1 MPDIDPL
8 ENKID
13 TLLADEQYEN
23 HPLKEALV
31 SLFRQYKNRQLK
43 LERLASISDG
53 YQWMAR
59 EQKELLADR
68 HQKQKHQ
75 LTRIAKISDSYQ
87 MMLQEKNEA
96 LHKASTH
103 DQLTGIPNRR
113 LILERIKVAAIQAKQ
128 SGKAFSLAVIDVDD
142 FKSIND
148 QFGHDVGDHAL
159 IQIAH
164 ALTDRIRAQ
173 DVCARWGGEEFMLL
187 LPAVPGEQALHVAE
201 RLRREVEQLL
211 FKELS
216 QTVKSSIS
224 IGVAEHRLGSHSS
237 ETITRADHALYEA
250 KRSGRNKVELAP

>member
-1 MPDIDPL
+1 MPDNDPL
-8 ENKID
+8 ENEID
-13 TLLADEQYEN
+13 SLLADEQYEN
-23 HPLKEALV
+23 HPLREALV

-43 LERLASISDG
+43 LERLANISDG

-59 EQKELLADR
+59 EQKESLSQR

-75 LTRIAKISDSYQ
+75 LHRIASISDRYQ
-87 MMLQEKNEA
+87 VMLQEKNKE

-113 LILERIKVAAIQAKQ
+113 LILERIAIAAAQAKKN
-128 SGKAFSLAVIDVDD
+128 GKAFSLAVIDVDD

-148 QFGHDVGDHAL
+148 QFGHDMGDRVL
-159 IQIAH
+159 IQIANT
-164 ALTDRIRAQ
+164 LTSSIRAQ

-187 LPAVPGEQALHVAE
+187 LPAIHGSQAVRIAE

-216 QTVKSSIS
+216 LSVKSSIS
-224 IGVAEHRLGSHSS
+224 IGVAEHQLNGNSN

-250 KRSGRNKVELAP
+250 KRNGRNKVELAK